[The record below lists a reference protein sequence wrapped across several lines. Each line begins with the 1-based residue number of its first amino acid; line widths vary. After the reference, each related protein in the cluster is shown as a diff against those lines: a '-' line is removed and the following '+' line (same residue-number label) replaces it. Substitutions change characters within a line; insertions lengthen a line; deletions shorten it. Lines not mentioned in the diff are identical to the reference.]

1 MDYEE
6 IIRKKKEELLKK
18 AQEKNNEE
26 ELLKQQALLIKELEK
41 QLTLILD
48 KEALSR
54 YYNIKTV
61 NPELALTVAQYLI
74 QLKAQG
80 LIKEKIDD
88 KRFKAFL
95 EKIMP
100 KKKEPKIKFIRK

>member
-6 IIRKKKEELLKK
+6 ILKKKKEELLKK
-18 AQEKNNEE
+18 Q
-26 ELLKQQALLIKELEK
+26 LEK
-41 QLTLILD
+41 QKEEEQKLLLMKEIEKNLSLIMD

-54 YYNIKTV
+54 YYNIKTI
-61 NPELALTVAQYLI
+61 NPELALAVAQYII
-74 QLKAQG
+74 QLYHQG

-88 KRFKAFL
+88 KRFKLFL